1 MAHYDEQYEED
12 QLNEAFKGATVI
24 DCTSESNCKLLLEKY
39 QGKITTPDATEFYE
53 KELKKQ
59 IEENALLYKEN
70 AKLRRWKESVINLIS
85 EKVGE

>member
-24 DCTSESNCKLLLEKY
+24 DCTGESN
-39 QGKITTPDATEFYE
+39 D
-53 KELKKQ
+53 KELLKKQ